1 MEHYDGA
8 FHRDQRKLLLYDD
21 WNSWGDVIANIMTLS
36 RNKPCEGSQPS
47 QGYKEDIMGKLSDK
61 VALITGG
68 TSGIGK
74 ATALLFAEEGA
85 NVVITGRRAELGQ
98 HLVREIQQRAA
109 RGIFVQ
115 ADHSK
120 ADDCSRVVEQTL
132 AEFGRV
138 DILFNN
144 AGIVTSGT
152 AETTTDEVWND
163 TLAINVT
170 AVWRMC
176 KLVIPIMKKQGYGA
190 IVNNGSDWSVVA
202 GTDALPYIASK
213 GAVGMMTKAMA
224 LDYARE
230 NIRVNAVCPG
240 DTLVD
245 RWIEKGYFENSDP
258 VTIAEAL
265 EESSAY
271 IPMGRFGKPEEIAQ
285 AVLFLASDD
294 SSFITGHLLLVDGG
308 NTAQ

>member
-1 MEHYDGA
+1 
-8 FHRDQRKLLLYDD
+8 
-21 WNSWGDVIANIMTLS
+21 
-36 RNKPCEGSQPS
+36 
-47 QGYKEDIMGKLSDK
+47 MGKLTDK
-61 VALITGG
+61 VAIITGA

-85 NVVITGRRAELGQ
+85 GLVLTGRRAEFGRRLESTI
-98 HLVREIQQRAA
+98 REASGHTGCVFIE
-109 RGIFVQ
+109 
-115 ADHSK
+115 ADHIR
-120 ADDCSRVVEQTL
+120 AEDCSHVVERTL

-152 AETTTDEVWND
+152 AETTTEEVWNE

-170 AVWRMC
+170 AVWRMS
-176 KLVIPIMKKQGYGA
+176 KLVLPHMRRQGKGV

-202 GTDALPYIASK
+202 GQDAFPYIMSK
-213 GAVGMMTKAMA
+213 GAVAMMTKAMA

-240 DTLVD
+240 DTLVE
-245 RWIEKGYFENSDP
+245 RWMQSGYFERSHP
-258 VTIAEAL
+258 VTIEEAMK
-265 EESSAY
+265 ESSAY
-271 IPMGRFGKPEEIAQ
+271 IPMGRFGKPEEIAK

-294 SSFITGHLLLVDGG
+294 SSFVTGHLLLVDGG

>member
-1 MEHYDGA
+1 M
-8 FHRDQRKLLLYDD
+8 RLK
-21 WNSWGDVIANIMTLS
+21 
-36 RNKPCEGSQPS
+36 
-47 QGYKEDIMGKLSDK
+47 DK
-61 VALITGG
+61 TAIITGA

-85 NVVITGRRAELGQ
+85 SVVVTGRRTELGKA
-98 HLVREIQQRAA
+98 VEAECRQRGA
-109 RGIFVQ
+109 RCIFVE
-115 ADHSK
+115 ADHTK
-120 ADDCSRVVEQTL
+120 PEDCQRVVD
-132 AEFGRV
+132 AAIKEFGRI

-144 AGIVTSGT
+144 AGIVTNGT
-152 AETTTDEVWND
+152 ADTMPEEVWND

-176 KLVIPIMKKQGYGA
+176 KLVIPHMKKQGGGV

-202 GTDALPYIASK
+202 GKNALPYVTSK
-213 GAVGMMTKAMA
+213 GAVGLMTKAMA

-240 DTLVD
+240 DTLVE
-245 RWIEKGYFENSDP
+245 RWMEKGYFENSEP
-258 VTIAEAL
+258 VIL
-265 EESSAY
+265 EQAVKESSAY
-271 IPMGRFGKPEEIAQ
+271 IPMGRFGRPEEIAG

-294 SSFITGHLLLVDGG
+294 SSFVTGHLLLVDGG

>member
-1 MEHYDGA
+1 
-8 FHRDQRKLLLYDD
+8 
-21 WNSWGDVIANIMTLS
+21 
-36 RNKPCEGSQPS
+36 
-47 QGYKEDIMGKLSDK
+47 MGKLSGK
-61 VALITGG
+61 VAIITGG

-85 NVVITGRRAELGQ
+85 DLVITGRRAELGQ
-98 HLVREIQQRAA
+98 RVENEIRERGA
-109 RGIFVQ
+109 RCVFIQ
-115 ADHSK
+115 ADHSQ
-120 ADDCSRVVEQTL
+120 AGDCSRVVERTL
-132 AEFGRV
+132 SEFGRV

-152 AETTTDEVWND
+152 AETTSEEVWNA

-176 KLVIPIMKKQGYGA
+176 KLVIPHMKRQGKGV

-202 GTDALPYIASK
+202 GDDALPYVTSK
-213 GAVGMMTKAMA
+213 GAVAMMTKAMA
-224 LDYARE
+224 LDHARD

-240 DTLVD
+240 DTIVE
-245 RWIEKGYFENSDP
+245 RWLEKGYFEDSDP
-258 VTIAEAL
+258 VTIEEAMK
-265 EESSAY
+265 ESSAY
-271 IPMGRFGKPEEIAQ
+271 IPMGRFGKPEEIAH

-294 SSFITGHLLLVDGG
+294 SSFVTGHLLLVDGG

>member
-1 MEHYDGA
+1 
-8 FHRDQRKLLLYDD
+8 
-21 WNSWGDVIANIMTLS
+21 
-36 RNKPCEGSQPS
+36 
-47 QGYKEDIMGKLSDK
+47 MGKLTGK
-61 VALITGG
+61 VAIITGA

-85 NVVITGRRAELGQ
+85 QVAITGRRLELGQ
-98 HLVREIQQRAA
+98 QLESEIRKRGA
-109 RGIFVQ
+109 RCIFIR
-115 ADHSK
+115 ADHSQ
-120 ADDCSRVVEQTL
+120 ADDCTRVVERTL

-144 AGIVTSGT
+144 AGIVTGGT
-152 AETTTDEVWND
+152 AETTSEEVWNE

-170 AVWRMC
+170 AVWRMS
-176 KLVIPIMKKQGYGA
+176 KLVIPIMKKQGKGV

-202 GTDALPYIASK
+202 GRDAFPYIMSK
-213 GAVGMMTKAMA
+213 GAVAMMTKAMA

-245 RWIEKGYFENSDP
+245 RWLEKGYFESSDP
-258 VTIAEAL
+258 VTIDEAMK
-265 EESSAY
+265 ESSAY

-294 SSFITGHLLLVDGG
+294 SSFVTGHLLLVDGG

>member
-1 MEHYDGA
+1 
-8 FHRDQRKLLLYDD
+8 
-21 WNSWGDVIANIMTLS
+21 
-36 RNKPCEGSQPS
+36 
-47 QGYKEDIMGKLSDK
+47 MGKLSNK
-61 VALITGG
+61 VAIITGG
-68 TSGIGK
+68 TSGIGRS
-74 ATALLFAEEGA
+74 TALVFADEGA
-85 NVVITGRRAELGQ
+85 DVVITGRRVELGQ
-98 HLVREIQQRAA
+98 RVVDEIQQHGA
-109 RGIFVQ
+109 RGLFIQ

-132 AEFGRV
+132 TRFSRV

-163 TLAINVT
+163 TFAINVT
-170 AVWRMC
+170 AIWRMC
-176 KLVIPIMKKQGYGA
+176 KLVIPIMKKQGYGV

-202 GTDALPYIASK
+202 GQDAFPYIASK

-245 RWIEKGYFENSDP
+245 RWIEKGYFEKSKP
-258 VTIAEAL
+258 VSIEEAL
-265 EESSAY
+265 KESSAY
-271 IPMGRFGKPEEIAQ
+271 IPMGRFGKPEEIAK

-294 SSFITGHLLLVDGG
+294 SSFMTGHLLLVDGG

>member
-1 MEHYDGA
+1 
-8 FHRDQRKLLLYDD
+8 
-21 WNSWGDVIANIMTLS
+21 
-36 RNKPCEGSQPS
+36 
-47 QGYKEDIMGKLSDK
+47 MGKLTGQ
-61 VALITGG
+61 VAIITGA

-74 ATALLFAEEGA
+74 ATALLFAEEEA
-85 NVVITGRRAELGQ
+85 HVVITGRRQELGQ
-98 HLVREIQQRAA
+98 TLEGEIRKRGA
-109 RGIFVQ
+109 RCLFVE
-115 ADHSK
+115 ADHTR
-120 ADDCSRVVEQTL
+120 ADDCSRVVERTL

-144 AGIVTSGT
+144 AGIVTGGT
-152 AETTTDEVWND
+152 AETTSEEVWNE

-170 AVWRMC
+170 AVWRMSR
-176 KLVIPIMKKQGYGA
+176 LVLPVMKKQGKGV

-202 GTDALPYIASK
+202 GRDAFPYIMSK
-213 GAVGMMTKAMA
+213 GAVAMMTKAMA

-245 RWIEKGYFENSDP
+245 RWLEKGYFESSDP
-258 VTIAEAL
+258 VTVDEAMK
-265 EESSAY
+265 ESSAY

-285 AVLFLASDD
+285 AVLFLASEA
-294 SSFITGHLLLVDGG
+294 SSFVTGHLLLVDGG

>member
-1 MEHYDGA
+1 
-8 FHRDQRKLLLYDD
+8 
-21 WNSWGDVIANIMTLS
+21 
-36 RNKPCEGSQPS
+36 
-47 QGYKEDIMGKLSDK
+47 MGKLTGQ
-61 VALITGG
+61 VAIITGA

-85 NVVITGRRAELGQ
+85 GLIITGRRVELGRR
-98 HLVREIQQRAA
+98 LENAISEAGGRCV
-109 RGIFVQ
+109 FVQ
-115 ADHSK
+115 ADHSQ
-120 ADDCSRVVEQTL
+120 ADDCSRVVERTL

-152 AETTTDEVWND
+152 AETTSEEIWNE

-170 AVWRMC
+170 AVWHMS
-176 KLVIPIMKKQGYGA
+176 KLVLPHMRKQGKGV

-202 GTDALPYIASK
+202 GRDAFPYIMSK
-213 GAVGMMTKAMA
+213 GAVAMMTKAMA

-240 DTLVD
+240 DTFVN
-245 RWIEKGYFENSDP
+245 RWLEKGYFEGADP
-258 VTIAEAL
+258 VTIEEAMKG
-265 EESSAY
+265 SSAY
-271 IPMGRFGKPEEIAQ
+271 IPMGRFGKPEEIAR

-294 SSFITGHLLLVDGG
+294 SSFVTGHLLLVDGG